1 MLITIIN
8 ILQKTLGFINL
19 SEETSSGKKPQLFAI
34 FPSQQ
39 HSPTEYFNKAKYFSK
54 QKLKSSCR

>member
-8 ILQKTLGFINL
+8 ILQKTFGFINL

-39 HSPTEYFNKAKYFSK
+39 HSLTEYFNKGKYFSK